1 MKRILLVAA
10 ALAIAA
16 PAAAKDV
23 TLTLND
29 HQQQALL
36 QLLDRATRDGGL
48 AAANNGTVYFY
59 NLLKGAVDQANAP
72 APPPAAAP
80 EAPKDQPADNPPN

>member
-1 MKRILLVAA
+1 MKKLLLAAA

-16 PAAAKDV
+16 PAVAKDITV
-23 TLTLND
+23 TLND
-29 HQQQALL
+29 NQQQALL

-59 NLLKGAVDQANAP
+59 NLLKGAVDQANSGGTAGTP
-72 APPPAAAP
+72 SVAGS
-80 EAPKDQPADNPPN
+80 PKPADNPPN